1 MNLKEKMTPMR
12 WLMLIAALG
21 MILLFVVT
29 DFNISQTIPPEAK
42 QEVDKISAQVHS
54 DAGEIREYEKM
65 YEENLQK
72 ILEKVSGVGQVSVMV
87 NIDSTEEVVLG
98 ANVRSNQR
106 NTDETDRQ
114 GGNRK
119 ITEIT
124 DDKQIVILRGNNS
137 GESPVIIKRLKP
149 EIRGVIVVAEGAANI
164 RTHALLVDAVQRA
177 LNVGANKISILPMDA
192 RE

>member
-1 MNLKEKMTPMR
+1 MNLKDKMTPMR
-12 WLMLIAALG
+12 WLMLIAAIG
-21 MILLFVVT
+21 MILLFVVS
-29 DFNISQTIPPEAK
+29 DFNVSQTLPPEIK
-42 QEVDKISAQVHS
+42 QEADKMTAQTYS
-54 DAGEIREYEKM
+54 EAGEIREYEKL

-119 ITEIT
+119 IAEIT
-124 DDKQIVILRGNNS
+124 DDKQIVILRGNSS
-137 GESPVIIKRLKP
+137 GESPVVIKRLKP